1 MSVTHFFWRFK
12 VYFTSCLP
20 PEQAKD
26 KGVSLVLSDWA
37 SISAPLSSK
46 ISTTP
51 TWPAVA
57 AKISGVNPETE
68 NSVWR
73 VHVRKWHE
81 LNHQKSKS
89 KGFTWSLG
97 LLGVY
102 LVGHTG
108 KADRVCTAMVRY
120 PPFLSLC
127 SMLAPLS
134 SRVCTSSSWPPAQA
148 SVKAV
153 SWLLSV

>member
-1 MSVTHFFWRFK
+1 MTAFMRTPAQHQSSYQKRKSSLDETCGNVQTGKCEALCTFFKHTSCVTLSLFCKILVLYCHSMWFTHCISRCK

-57 AKISGVNPETE
+57 AKMSGVNPETE
-68 NSVWR
+68 NMTRVTAPEEQAWR
-73 VHVRKWHE
+73 FHIKCR
-81 LNHQKSKS
+81 
-89 KGFTWSLG
+89 FTRD
-97 LLGVY
+97 Y
-102 LVGHTG
+102 
-108 KADRVCTAMVRY
+108 
-120 PPFLSLC
+120 
-127 SMLAPLS
+127 
-134 SRVCTSSSWPPAQA
+134 
-148 SVKAV
+148 
-153 SWLLSV
+153 